1 MVTSLLQLSCWGFAL
16 NSRWPSRKELL
27 QSGGDHKQVAEL
39 LRKRASFEAL
49 LVAL

>member
-16 NSRWPSRKELL
+16 SSRLPSRKELL

-39 LRKRASFEAL
+39 LRKPACFEAL
-49 LVAL
+49 LVAF